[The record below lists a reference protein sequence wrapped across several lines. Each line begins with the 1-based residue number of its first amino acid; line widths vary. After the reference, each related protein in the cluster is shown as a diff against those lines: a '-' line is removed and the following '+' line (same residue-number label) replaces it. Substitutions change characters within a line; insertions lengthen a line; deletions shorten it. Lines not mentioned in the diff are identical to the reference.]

1 MGKGWKQI
9 TLLSSYAGN
18 HGEGKAARGVTPEEQ
33 EMEVAHSGDSAACE
47 VLRTEVLREDD
58 LRLRP
63 VLMDVPRFHDDSG
76 SLRDEEHLDCL
87 SSMFNFDGDYLQYLF
102 VAVLQSE
109 LPPDEI
115 PPTVHNLSHVALSIV
130 LHGCAATY
138 NAYNQESKY
147 RIPKRLC
154 GRNGKP
160 TTTTQIRLVVHN
172 VVSLFSL
179 IKNRK
184 EGDYKLY
191 SLLK

>member
-9 TLLSSYAGN
+9 PLLPFHAGN
-18 HGEGKAARGVTPEEQ
+18 HAEGEASLPKNKKWKWLTPQILQPAKFSALKSYERMIFGFSLFSWTFQ
-33 EMEVAHSGDSAACE
+33 DSMMIPAVFA
-47 VLRTEVLREDD
+47 
-58 LRLRP
+58 
-63 VLMDVPRFHDDSG
+63 MKSN
-76 SLRDEEHLDCL
+76 LDCL
-87 SSMFNFDGDYLQYLF
+87 SLMFNFDRDYLQYLF

-160 TTTTQIRLVVHN
+160 TTTI
-172 VVSLFSL
+172 
-179 IKNRK
+179 
-184 EGDYKLY
+184 
-191 SLLK
+191 

>member
-1 MGKGWKQI
+1 M
-9 TLLSSYAGN
+9 
-18 HGEGKAARGVTPEEQ
+18 
-33 EMEVAHSGDSAACE
+33 
-47 VLRTEVLREDD
+47 
-58 LRLRP
+58 
-63 VLMDVPRFHDDSG
+63 
-76 SLRDEEHLDCL
+76 
-87 SSMFNFDGDYLQYLF
+87 SSMFNFDRDYLQYLF

-179 IKNRK
+179 MKKRK

-191 SLLK
+191 SLLR

>member
-1 MGKGWKQI
+1 MERNPP
-9 TLLSSYAGN
+9 SSVLRR
-18 HGEGKAARGVTPEEQ
+18 KSWRRRSITPEEQ
-33 EMEVAHSGDSAACE
+33 EMEVADSRESAACE

-58 LRLRP
+58 LRLCA

-87 SSMFNFDGDYLQYLF
+87 SSMFSFDGDYLQYLF

-109 LPPDEI
+109 LPPNEI

-130 LHGCAATY
+130 LHGCAATN

-179 IKNRK
+179 MKKRK

>member
-1 MGKGWKQI
+1 M
-9 TLLSSYAGN
+9 
-18 HGEGKAARGVTPEEQ
+18 
-33 EMEVAHSGDSAACE
+33 
-47 VLRTEVLREDD
+47 
-58 LRLRP
+58 
-63 VLMDVPRFHDDSG
+63 
-76 SLRDEEHLDCL
+76 
-87 SSMFNFDGDYLQYLF
+87 SSMFIFDGDYHQCLLDFF

-160 TTTTQIRLVVHN
+160 TTTI
-172 VVSLFSL
+172 
-179 IKNRK
+179 
-184 EGDYKLY
+184 
-191 SLLK
+191 

>member
-1 MGKGWKQI
+1 M
-9 TLLSSYAGN
+9 LLLTTRSTFRDFSASN
-18 HGEGKAARGVTPEEQ
+18 CGERMETNPPSFVLRRKSCRRRSITPEEQ
-33 EMEVAHSGDSAACE
+33 EMEVAHSGESAACE

-87 SSMFNFDGDYLQYLF
+87 SSMFIFDGDYHQCLLDFF

-160 TTTTQIRLVVHN
+160 TTTI
-172 VVSLFSL
+172 
-179 IKNRK
+179 
-184 EGDYKLY
+184 
-191 SLLK
+191 

>member
-1 MGKGWKQI
+1 M
-9 TLLSSYAGN
+9 N
-18 HGEGKAARGVTPEEQ
+18 
-33 EMEVAHSGDSAACE
+33 
-47 VLRTEVLREDD
+47 
-58 LRLRP
+58 
-63 VLMDVPRFHDDSG
+63 VPRFHDDSG

-87 SSMFNFDGDYLQYLF
+87 SSMFNFDRDYLQYLF

-154 GRNGKP
+154 ERNGKP
-160 TTTTQIRLVVHN
+160 TTTI
-172 VVSLFSL
+172 
-179 IKNRK
+179 
-184 EGDYKLY
+184 
-191 SLLK
+191 

>member
-1 MGKGWKQI
+1 MGKGWKEI
-9 TLLSSYAGN
+9 PLLPSYAGN
-18 HGEGKAARGVTPEEQ
+18 HAEGEASLPTNKKWKWLTPESLQPAKFSALKSYERMIFAFALFSWTFQ
-33 EMEVAHSGDSAACE
+33 DSMMILAVFA
-47 VLRTEVLREDD
+47 
-58 LRLRP
+58 
-63 VLMDVPRFHDDSG
+63 MKSN
-76 SLRDEEHLDCL
+76 LDCL
-87 SSMFNFDGDYLQYLF
+87 SSMFNFDGDYIQYLF

-154 GRNGKP
+154 ERNGKP

-179 IKNRK
+179 IKKRK

-191 SLLK
+191 SLLR

>member
-1 MGKGWKQI
+1 
-9 TLLSSYAGN
+9 
-18 HGEGKAARGVTPEEQ
+18 
-33 EMEVAHSGDSAACE
+33 
-47 VLRTEVLREDD
+47 
-58 LRLRP
+58 
-63 VLMDVPRFHDDSG
+63 
-76 SLRDEEHLDCL
+76 
-87 SSMFNFDGDYLQYLF
+87 MFNFDGDYLQYLF

-109 LPPDEI
+109 LPPGEI

-160 TTTTQIRLVVHN
+160 TTTTQTRLVVHN

-179 IKNRK
+179 MKKRK

>member
-1 MGKGWKQI
+1 MAD
-9 TLLSSYAGN
+9 S
-18 HGEGKAARGVTPEEQ
+18 R
-33 EMEVAHSGDSAACE
+33 DSAAFV

-63 VLMDVPRFHDDSG
+63 VLMDIPRFHDDSG

-87 SSMFNFDGDYLQYLF
+87 SSMFSFDRDYLQYLF

-179 IKNRK
+179 IKKRK

-191 SLLK
+191 SLLR